1 MKKQIPTIQIMLFVV
16 LSNWAM
22 FSQTDPTDEQQIRAI
37 RQASNQALKSYE
49 TEEVLSYL
57 TDDVLTTTGSGTLL
71 CGKKAL
77 EDYISEG
84 GNSRMYWIRETQ
96 EIRVTERREL
106 AWERGSWKGYDPEK
120 SKEPIVHGEYSAQ
133 WTKEMGV
140 WKIRSQ
146 LFVTLG
152 EEEKK

>member
-1 MKKQIPTIQIMLFVV
+1 MKKQIPTIKIMLFVV

-22 FSQTDPTDEQQIRAI
+22 YSQTDRTDEQQIRAI
-37 RQASNQALKSYE
+37 RDASNRALKSYE
-49 TEEVLSYL
+49 TVEVLSYL

-77 EDYISEG
+77 EDYISG
-84 GNSRMYWIRETQ
+84 GGQSKMYWIRGTQ
-96 EIRVTERREL
+96 EVRVNENRKL
-106 AWERGSWKGYDPEK
+106 AWEQGSWKGYDPER
-120 SKEPIVHGEYSAQ
+120 SQEPVVHGEYSAQ
-133 WTKEMGV
+133 WTKESGD